1 MPQADWFSKPG
12 DTIKSLMQRREIP
25 AVEIAAALPGGMQK
39 LRDLLEGRA
48 SIDASTARALQSSL
62 GGSVSFWLKRQKNY
76 EAALDRAVSKAV
88 QQEADQWLNEIP
100 TPVASKANPVS
111 KGSREDRLRHKLVYY
126 NVANLRTWDA
136 RYGSIPSETHFR
148 TSPSFQ
154 SNRAAVLA
162 WLRRGEIEADL
173 IVTKPWSSVRLKQ
186 LLPDIRALS
195 KIGRPDRF
203 LPRLREILSD
213 AGVALVVVPTPRGC
227 HASGAARLVSPDKA
241 MVMVSFRHRSDDQ
254 FWFTMFH
261 ELGHVLLH
269 QGHAFV
275 DEDETPESPAEREAN
290 DFAMM
295 CIVPPARRP
304 ELLKLGADKD
314 SIVRFAVSVGVN
326 PGLIV
331 GQMQHEGIIDH
342 GRMERLKR
350 RWTWDEIRPAA
361 GLA

>member
-1 MPQADWFSKPG
+1 
-12 DTIKSLMQRREIP
+12 
-25 AVEIAAALPGGMQK
+25 
-39 LRDLLEGRA
+39 
-48 SIDASTARALQSSL
+48 
-62 GGSVSFWLKRQKNY
+62 
-76 EAALDRAVSKAV
+76 
-88 QQEADQWLNEIP
+88 
-100 TPVASKANPVS
+100 
-111 KGSREDRLRHKLVYY
+111 
-126 NVANLRTWDA
+126 
-136 RYGSIPSETHFR
+136 
-148 TSPSFQ
+148 
-154 SNRAAVLA
+154 
-162 WLRRGEIEADL
+162 
-173 IVTKPWSSVRLKQ
+173 
-186 LLPDIRALS
+186 
-195 KIGRPDRF
+195 
-203 LPRLREILSD
+203 
-213 AGVALVVVPTPRGC
+213 
-227 HASGAARLVSPDKA
+227 